1 MSDNP
6 AFPQRID
13 EVSIAVLLG
22 PLKSKLSP
30 LGLQTAAMLLL
41 AYIAKQAETAPNPAH
56 GGSVIDHIAGCAKE
70 FYRREENAQ

>member
-22 PLKSKLSP
+22 PLKRTLSP

-41 AYIAKQAETAPNPAH
+41 AYIAKQAEAAPDPVH

-70 FYRREENAQ
+70 FYRREENTQ